1 MKEVRHYICEI
12 CGTQYKDKNTCKD
25 CESGHHKPLEIT
37 SSNWVSMKNNGS
49 GYPTQIHIKMS
60 NGETITYKR

>member
-1 MKEVRHYICEI
+1 MKEQKLYLCDY
-12 CGTQYKDKNTCKD
+12 CGTQYKDKDECKK
-25 CESGHHKPLEIT
+25 CEKGHNVPVGISGA
-37 SSNWVSMKNNGS
+37 NYVSVKSNGS